1 MDNKA
6 QNIQVLFDSISN
18 KYDILN
24 HALSFCQDIHWR
36 KKTARILK
44 RKFLDNKSKIKILD
58 LSTGTGD
65 MIKALRKEFS
75 KNAEIFGL
83 DFSESML
90 EIARK
95 KLNKPFLIQGDAG
108 KLPFY
113 SDTFDFVVTAF
124 GIRNFMNFGEILE
137 EIIRVTKRGGKI
149 AFLEFSK
156 PTNYFFKKIYY
167 FYLSRIVPQIG
178 RLIAKNY
185 GAYYYLYSSIWNF
198 HSRDKVISLLSNA
211 GLKNI
216 EVYSF
221 TQGIVSLYIGE
232 KE

>member
-6 QNIQVLFDSISN
+6 RKIRILFDSISD
-18 KYDILN
+18 KYDFLN
-24 HALSFCQDIHWR
+24 HTLSFFQDIYWR

-44 RKFLDNKSKIKILD
+44 RKFLNHKSKIKILD

-65 MIKALRKEFS
+65 MMKALKREFS
-75 KNAEIFGL
+75 KNAEIYGL

-95 KLNKPFLIQGDAG
+95 KLNKLFLIQGDAN

-113 SDTFDFVVTAF
+113 SDTFDIVVTAF
-124 GIRNFMNFGEILE
+124 GIRNFINFEKILE
-137 EIIRVTKRGGKI
+137 EIIRVTKRRGKI
-149 AFLEFSK
+149 VFLEFSK
-156 PTNYFFKKIYY
+156 PTNYFFRKIYY

-198 HSRDKVISLLSNA
+198 HSKERVISLLSNA